1 MNNLD
6 TVSVAHNLEMYDKDM
21 PYRYE
26 NILMGTKYV
35 EYINTYSTHKQN
47 FLELGIGFG
56 QTINDLSKNYDE
68 FITIDA
74 DLSLIER
81 YQNNFDN
88 IEFVHSF
95 FEDYSPNRLFDNIG
109 IGFVLDLVKD
119 PVQLLKHYTSL
130 LADTGRIFVSI
141 ENASS
146 LHRQI
151 AVNAGLLDNLKEMSQ
166 ANTAFNHQL
175 YNTYDEWIDIF
186 KEAGLCVS
194 IAHGLYLKPFSTKQI
209 VSLRLDEKIYKS
221 LADTAKDLPKIS
233 NACFFVLEK

>member
-1 MNNLD
+1 MNNLN
-6 TVSVAHNLEMYDKDM
+6 TVSVPHDVGMYDEKM
-21 PYRYE
+21 LYHYE

-35 EYINTYSTHKQN
+35 EYINTYSINKQS

-68 FITIDA
+68 FVTIDA

-81 YQNNFDN
+81 YKNDFGN
-88 IEFVHSF
+88 IEFIHSF
-95 FEDYSPNRLFDNIG
+95 FEDYTPNRLFDNIG

-130 LADTGRIFVSI
+130 LTHTGRIFVSI

-146 LHRQI
+146 LHRQV
-151 AVNAGLLDNLKEMSQ
+151 AVNAGILDNLKKMSQ
-166 ANTAFNHQL
+166 ANAAFNHQF
-175 YNTYDEWIDIF
+175 YNTYDEWLDIF
-186 KEAGLCVS
+186 KEAGLNVS
-194 IAHGLYLKPFSTKQI
+194 VAHGLYLKPFSTKQI
-209 VSLRLDEKIYKS
+209 VSLHLEEKIYKS